1 MITRNL
7 PILIPVLLLTG
18 ALVTALLGS
27 WKERLAFPSALVAVG
42 LAFAVALTAVR
53 HVIVEGPM
61 RYVIGG
67 WIRLMGIELV
77 LDPLSA
83 FMSAVIIGVGGIVI
97 VHSGAVVRREIR
109 AGGGAFYSVAL
120 LLLTGFTGMVLT
132 GDLFNLYVFLEISS
146 LAGYALIAVGDKA
159 SPVSAFRYLLLGT
172 IGASFYL
179 LGIGF
184 LYLMVGSLNMVDVA
198 SVASSMLGEPPMI
211 VGLVLIVI
219 GIGIKM
225 ALFPMHAWLP
235 DAYTHASSTS
245 SALIAPLGTKVG
257 AYVLVRMLFFVF
269 DAGAVNDALPIMD
282 ILCWLSSGGI
292 LFGSVM
298 AIAQKELKRMLAYSS
313 IAQIGYIGLG
323 IGLAS
328 PLGVI
333 GAMLHVLNHAL
344 MKSSLF
350 LVAANLRMRIGHSDI
365 SRFTRGLAKIMP
377 WTMAGFTVAA
387 LSMVGLPPLAGFFSK
402 WYLVLAAVEASNW
415 MAVVVVLFGSLLT
428 AVYFFRVLE
437 TLYIRSEK
445 KGDAIRDEPQPG
457 SPERFVSTLVLPV
470 VLLSFLLFAVGVFN
484 AVIVNDLLG
493 QILPGR

>member
-1 MITRNL
+1 MITANL
-7 PILIPVLLLTG
+7 PILMPVILLSG
-18 ALVTALLGS
+18 ALMTALLGS
-27 WKERLAFPSALVAVG
+27 WRDRLAFPSALISVV
-42 LAFAVALTAVR
+42 LAFAAALTGIR
-53 HVIVEGPM
+53 HVVLEGPL
-61 RYVIGG
+61 RYVVGG

-83 FMSAVIIGVGGIVI
+83 FMSAVILGVGAIVI
-97 VHSGAVVRREIR
+97 AHSRLVVRLEIKS
-109 AGGGAFYSVAL
+109 GGGAFYGVSL
-120 LLLTGFTGMVLT
+120 LLLAGFTGIVLT

-146 LAGYALIAVGDKA
+146 LAGYALIAVGDKP
-159 SPVSAFRYLLLGT
+159 SPVAAFRYLLLGT

-198 SVASSMLGEPPMI
+198 SVASSMLGEPPMV
-211 VGLVLIVI
+211 VGLVLIVL

-225 ALFPMHAWLP
+225 AIFPLHAWLP
-235 DAYTHASSTS
+235 DAYTHAGSTS

-257 AYVLVRMLFFVF
+257 AYILVRILFFVF
-269 DAGAVNDALPIMD
+269 DAGIVNDLLPIMD
-282 ILCWLSSGGI
+282 ILVLLSIGGI

-350 LVAANLRMRIGHSDI
+350 LVAANLRMRVGHSDI
-365 SRFTRGLAKIMP
+365 AQFNHGLTKLMP

-402 WYLVLAAVEASNW
+402 WYLVLAAVDASNW
-415 MAVVVVLFGSLLT
+415 FAVAVVLFGSLLT

-437 TLYIRSEK
+437 TLYIKGK
-445 KGDAIRDEPQPG
+445 KEGDTAVEA
-457 SPERFVSTLVLPV
+457 SHATPERLTSSLVLPIA
-470 VLLSFLLFAVGVFN
+470 LLSLLLFAAGVFN
-484 AVIVNDLLG
+484 AVIVNDVLS
-493 QILPGR
+493 QIIPGR